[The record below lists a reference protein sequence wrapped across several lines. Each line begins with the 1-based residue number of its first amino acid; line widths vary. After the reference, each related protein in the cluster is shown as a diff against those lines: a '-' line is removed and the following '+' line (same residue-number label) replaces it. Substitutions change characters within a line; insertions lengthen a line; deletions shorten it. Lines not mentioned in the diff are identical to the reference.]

1 MNVTFCVSTA
11 PVQLVVAGDWHEN
24 ARLPCRHCRPPG
36 QVCSAHHAEL
46 TADLE
51 FPTPVLKSL
60 AHPWRHGALI
70 RILTWRDIS
79 GRYRG
84 SLLGSFWSLL
94 TPLLMLAVFT
104 FVFGVVAPTRW
115 PGAQEQGIG
124 MFALRLLAG
133 MVVHSLLSEV
143 LSRAPTLV
151 TAQPN
156 YVTKV
161 VFPLEVLGWVALLT
175 GIFHAVMALVVLVL
189 LDGMFGTGFSW
200 TMLALPLQ
208 VDELGVEFAL
218 ERVLVGIFR
227 HRAHDHTANVVGKN
241 FLHHLAKA
249 LTFAALVDFAAHAH
263 LRREW
268 HVDQEATG
276 QRHLRGDP
284 WTFGADRFFGD
295 LHQDVLAALQQ
306 ILDGA
311 DFTSA
316 TTSAAGA
323 VVG

>member
-1 MNVTFCVSTA
+1 M
-11 PVQLVVAGDWHEN
+11 
-24 ARLPCRHCRPPG
+24 
-36 QVCSAHHAEL
+36 
-46 TADLE
+46 
-51 FPTPVLKSL
+51 LKSL
-60 AHPWRHGALI
+60 AHPWRHESLI

-161 VFPLEVLGWVALLT
+161 VFPLEALGWVNLLTALFHTLMALL
-175 GIFHAVMALVVLVL
+175 VLVL
-189 LDGMFGTGFSW
+189 LNGLFGTGFSA
-200 TMLALPLQ
+200 TQLALPLLLLPYAALLLGL
-208 VDELGVEFAL
+208 VWLVAALGVYLRDLAQLIGPLVMVTMFLGPVFYPREAMPAAAQPWLAFNPITIPV
-218 ERVLVGIFR
+218 EQTRRVLFEAQWPQWEVL
-227 HRAHDHTANVVGKN
+227 AQYSLLAAVVYLFGLWAFTK
-241 FLHHLAKA
+241 LKKG
-249 LTFAALVDFAAHAH
+249 FA
-263 LRREW
+263 
-268 HVDQEATG
+268 
-276 QRHLRGDP
+276 
-284 WTFGADRFFGD
+284 
-295 LHQDVLAALQQ
+295 DVL
-306 ILDGA
+306 
-311 DFTSA
+311 
-316 TTSAAGA
+316 
-323 VVG
+323 